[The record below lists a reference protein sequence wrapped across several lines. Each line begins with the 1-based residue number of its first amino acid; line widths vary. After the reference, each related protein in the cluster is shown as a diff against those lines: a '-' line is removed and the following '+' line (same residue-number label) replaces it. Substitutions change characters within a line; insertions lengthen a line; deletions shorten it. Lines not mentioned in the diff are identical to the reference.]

1 MGLAIQGAG
10 ADRRESRATG
20 PRQQRRLPGV
30 LVRRFLAAGLAVAF
44 TSLTAA
50 APISADSS
58 AKLVSGLTISGHGFG
73 HGIGLSQWGA
83 EERAKAGQSHRQIL
97 SFYYPGT
104 EIGVV
109 PSRTV
114 RVLLAEQSRLIIGS
128 RSAFTIADASGRT
141 VKFAEGHY
149 PVTADGNVDGYSLAL
164 PITVVPG
171 REPVMLGGSRYRGT
185 LTLGLDGSRLY
196 AVNTL
201 DLEQYVGDVVSF
213 ENPAY
218 WPPEALRAQAIA
230 SRSYALANLRPNAA
244 WDLYPDDR
252 SQNYG
257 GLRKEYPTAV
267 AAASATRGQVLR
279 YRGEIV
285 DALFS
290 ASNGGLTSTTD
301 GVWGGAELP
310 YFAIRSDQFDARSPA
325 SNWGPIRVA
334 ISTLRQDFPDLPSAG
349 IVSISIAT
357 NPADRAASVTFLG
370 ADGSTVAISGPT
382 FQQRLGLRSTYLS
395 VVPTY

>member
-1 MGLAIQGAG
+1 MVA
-10 ADRRESRATG
+10 
-20 PRQQRRLPGV
+20 RRL
-30 LVRRFLAAGLAVAF
+30 LAAGLTVALI
-44 TSLTAA
+44 SLAAA
-50 APISADSS
+50 APIFADAS

-83 EERAKAGQSHRQIL
+83 EERARAGQSHEQIL

-104 EIGVV
+104 KIGLA
-109 PSRTV
+109 PARKI
-114 RVLLAEQSRLIIGS
+114 RVLLAEEARLIIGS
-128 RSAFTIADASGRT
+128 RSGFTIADAGGRI
-141 VKFAEGHY
+141 VDLPAGHY
-149 PVTADGNVDGYSLAL
+149 PVSQDGHVDGRLLTL
-164 PITVVPG
+164 PITVAPG

-185 LTLGLDGSRLY
+185 LTVGLDESRLY
-196 AVNTL
+196 AVNTV

-230 SRSYALANLRPNAA
+230 SRSYALANLRPKAE
-244 WDLYPDDR
+244 WDLYSDDR

-257 GLRKEYPTAV
+257 GLRKEFPTAV
-267 AAASATRGQVLR
+267 AAASATRGQVLL

-301 GVWGGAELP
+301 GVWGGPELP
-310 YFAIRSDQFDARSPA
+310 YFAVRTDRFDARSPA
-325 SNWGPIRVA
+325 SNWGPIRVGM
-334 ISTLRQDFPDLPSAG
+334 STLQQDFPDLPAAG
-349 IVSISIAT
+349 VVSISIST
-357 NPADRAASVTFLG
+357 NPADRASSVTFLG
-370 ADGSTVAISGPT
+370 ADGSTVAISGPA

-395 VVPTY
+395 LTPRY

>member
-1 MGLAIQGAG
+1 VI
-10 ADRRESRATG
+10 
-20 PRQQRRLPGV
+20 
-30 LVRRFLAAGLAVAF
+30 VRRVLAAGLAVAF

-83 EERAKAGQSHRQIL
+83 EERAKAGQTHQQIL

-104 EIGVV
+104 EIGVA
-109 PSRTV
+109 PARKV
-114 RVLLAEQSRLIIGS
+114 RVLLAEQPRLNIGS
-128 RSAFTIADASGRT
+128 RLDFTIVDASGRT
-141 VKFAEGHY
+141 VSLAAGHY
-149 PVTADGNVDGYSLAL
+149 PVSADGQVDGRTLAL
-164 PITVVPG
+164 PITVDPG
-171 REPVMLGGSRYRGT
+171 KEPVMLGGSRYRGT
-185 LTLGLDGSRLY
+185 LTLGLDGGQLY

-230 SRSYALANLRPNAA
+230 SRSYALANLRPDSE

-267 AAASATRGQVLR
+267 AAASATKGHVLR

-290 ASNGGLTSTTD
+290 ASNGGLTSSTD
-301 GVWGGAELP
+301 GVWGGPELP
-310 YFAIRSDQFDARSPA
+310 YFAIRSDEFDARSPA
-325 SNWGPIRVA
+325 SNWGPIRVG

-370 ADGSTVAISGPT
+370 ADGSTVTISGPT

-395 VVPTY
+395 LVPTY

>member
-1 MGLAIQGAG
+1 MVNVQDARAG
-10 ADRRESRATG
+10 RRESRGTG
-20 PRQQRRLPGV
+20 PTQKEQSRGVTVRRL
-30 LVRRFLAAGLAVAF
+30 LAAGLAVAF
-44 TSLTAA
+44 SFLTAA

-83 EERAKAGQSHRQIL
+83 EERAKAGQSHQEIL

-104 EIGVV
+104 QIGLA
-109 PSRTV
+109 PSRKI
-114 RVLLAEQSRLIIGS
+114 RVLLAEESRLIIGS
-128 RSAFTIADASGRT
+128 RSGFTIADASGRT
-141 VKFAEGHY
+141 VDLAAGHY
-149 PVTADGNVDGYSLAL
+149 PLSQDGQVDGRSLAL
-164 PITVVPG
+164 PITVAPG

-185 LTLGLDGSRLY
+185 LTVGLDKSRLY

-230 SRSYALANLRPNAA
+230 SRSYALANLRPKAE

-301 GVWGGAELP
+301 GVWGGPELP
-310 YFAIRSDQFDARSPA
+310 YFAVRSDRFDARSPA
-325 SNWGPIRVA
+325 SNWGPIRLEM
-334 ISTLRQDFPDLPSAG
+334 STLRQDFPDLPAAG

-370 ADGSTVAISGPT
+370 ADGSTVAISGPA

-395 VVPTY
+395 LAPTY